1 MCEHRHASPEHQLC
15 ICHTF
20 FSWFVCQALG
30 LRSAQLMHVSYC
42 VCVCFCGAFFCMF
55 VYLIGSHTH
64 TAIVNVVARQLNI
77 AYTHYSNASYK
88 SLMVTSS
95 LSLSS
100 YRPLCCVHTYLQI
113 RILSRAI
120 PESTA
125 RKRTQ
130 HPSERRK
137 WQRHYQRQ
145 HIHKLTHTRSDDNEN
160 GKEFSSH
167 SRVDRCTF
175 DDVALVAWRAFN
187 SEWDL
192 TDFQVKGI

>member
-1 MCEHRHASPEHQLC
+1 MWAQARIAWASALHLSYIFQLICLPGTWASKRTAYACQLLCLCVLLRC
-15 ICHTF
+15 ILLHVCLSNRKPHT
-20 FSWFVCQALG
+20 
-30 LRSAQLMHVSYC
+30 Y
-42 VCVCFCGAFFCMF
+42 
-55 VYLIGSHTH
+55 SHCKRCCK
-64 TAIVNVVARQLNI
+64 AANI
-77 AYTHYSNASYK
+77 AYTHYSYASYK

-100 YRPLCCVHTYLQI
+100 YRPLGCVHTYLQI

-145 HIHKLTHTRSDDNEN
+145 HTHTRSDDNEN